1 MFQRNTT
8 LRIEFFYRFDQD
20 EKERTDISSHAGR
33 IGNVKKFNIFIV
45 VHPEVETLYLI
56 VDFGADRTVGH
67 GQIKT
72 VINIQK

>member
-1 MFQRNTT
+1 MFQGNVP
-8 LRIEFFYRFDQD
+8 LRIKFFYCLDQH
-20 EKERTDISSHAGR
+20 EKERTDISAHAGR
-33 IGNVKKFNIFIV
+33 TGNIKKFNIFIV

-56 VDFGADRTVGH
+56 GTVGH

>member
-1 MFQRNTT
+1 MFQGNVP
-8 LRIEFFYRFDQD
+8 LRIKFFYCLDQH
-20 EKERTDISSHAGR
+20 EKERTDISPHAGR
-33 IGNVKKFNIFIV
+33 AGNVKEFNVFIV

-56 VDFGADRTVGH
+56 VDFGANRTVGH